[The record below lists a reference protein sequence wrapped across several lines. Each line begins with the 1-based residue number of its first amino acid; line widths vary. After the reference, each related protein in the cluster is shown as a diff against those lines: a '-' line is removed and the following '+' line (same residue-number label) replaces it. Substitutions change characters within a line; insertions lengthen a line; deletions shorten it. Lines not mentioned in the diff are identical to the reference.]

1 MAGDGV
7 FNPQPIAPLG
17 FQEEREPIW
26 GFFGTGREARL
37 AKGDLQIFYVDSGHA
52 NANDLN
58 EGLDPEYPLATIQE
72 LIDRALG
79 TSTIVEPALRDY
91 DVVYVSGTVSE
102 DVQTGDYDEMPS
114 YVSIVGAGP
123 SRYSPAWEG
132 DDANTPSLDLRCVG
146 WRVSGFRFYG
156 KTGAA
161 CIELHHTD
169 LGGNDIAIRTVID
182 NCYFDGLTTGLY
194 GIHSHGCYD
203 VWIVDCTFSLWHN
216 GGGTATGLYCAVTP
230 LAIPYR
236 NHIVGCKFYDSD
248 NHMIYPMNGS
258 FIYDCMFQKVGYAYT
273 ATQVLQTSAG
283 GNPGDDNVV
292 WRNRMTGNWT
302 VAGGYNA
309 GAADMW
315 GGNWSENIAHAN
327 VADNGWTVGVPV

>member
-1 MAGDGV
+1 MAGDGT

-58 EGLDPEYPLATIQE
+58 EGLDPEYPLSTIQE
-72 LIDRALG
+72 LIDRSTG
-79 TSTIVEPALRDY
+79 TSTVVEPALQSY
-91 DVVYVSGTVSE
+91 DVIYVSGTVSE
-102 DVQTGDYDEMPS
+102 DVQTGDYTQMPG
-114 YVSIVGAGP
+114 YVSIIGAGN

-161 CIELHHTD
+161 CIELRHTD
-169 LGGNDIAIRTVID
+169 SGANDIAIRTVVD

-194 GIHSHGCYD
+194 GIESHGCYD
-203 VWIVDCTFSLWHN
+203 VWIVDCTFALWN
-216 GGGTATGLYCAVTP
+216 NAGNTSTCMEVGTTP

-236 NHIVGCKFYDSD
+236 NHVVGCKFYDSD
-248 NHMIYPMNGS
+248 NGMRWESNGS
-258 FIYDCMFQKVGYAYT
+258 YFYNNMVQPTGYAYAMT
-273 ATQVLQTSAG
+273 DVFQTSTVA
-283 GNPGDDNVV
+283 NPGDDNVV
-292 WRNRMTGNWT
+292 WNNCFPGDYSI
-302 VAGGYNA
+302 AGGYRP
-309 GAADMW
+309 GAADSW
-315 GGNWSENIAHAN
+315 LGNWADDTAEAE
-327 VADNGWTVGVPV
+327 VGDNGIAFARPT